1 VAHPLSYLA
10 LVTMATVHNPL
21 VGQPLNRKSILD
33 TWEASNGSRP
43 SDYFSREKT
52 LIGSGGCAFDRGG
65 SFDRGDRG
73 GGGASVVLSLLA
85 TL

>member
-1 VAHPLSYLA
+1 
-10 LVTMATVHNPL
+10 MATVHNPL

-65 SFDRGDRG
+65 SFDRGDCGG